1 MNREEAK
8 QEIRRRVRITDYLE
22 KSKGGLYCCPFCGS
36 GHGAH
41 KTGAVK
47 YYPTTNTICCFGACE
62 KKSYDI
68 FDVYAN
74 KYGADY
80 NTALQMLAGEIG
92 IEIDPYRPEGAA
104 DQREAMPGK
113 PAQAPQSDFKQ
124 QDDKNTMRQQEAPER
139 GAQERT
145 EGKADYTE
153 YYKVCR
159 ERINSPEAASYLS
172 ARGISVNT
180 AAAYWIGFDPQAD
193 PANAP
198 GGIGD
203 IKHPCPRLIIPT
215 SKRHYVGR
223 RIDGVKEWEK
233 MNPKI
238 EMGASSPWIFNFNTL
253 YAQEVREVFI
263 TEGAFDALS
272 VIEAG
277 AAAVALNSTSNAETL
292 IEQLEKKKPA
302 ATLIIS
308 LDNDKGGSRKSPII
322 AKELERLNIPY
333 ITADICGQHKDPN
346 EYLQQDREGFIKSVR
361 AAVAAV
367 RKTYID
373 DFLEKIQTEA
383 YKPYQTDLSFFDDLL
398 NGGVIRQS
406 LLLLMAAPGTGKT
419 TLCQQISE
427 AMAAHRKPVIYLNLE
442 MSREQMLAKAISGRL
457 AKRGKFYSALHI
469 MQGYKW
475 SEADAAEIKEALQE
489 YSRDI
494 FPYLQYNPD
503 GVGGDLDSILEYLK
517 AVGEQAKAAGAA
529 APVVVVDYLHL
540 ISSRNGIDTQELIK
554 QSVTGLKKYAIDY
567 NTFVIGIVATNRIS
581 NSSGRI
587 TLESGRDS
595 SNIEYTADYQL
606 SLNYYD
612 IDNGKVSPNDVEK
625 IAVLQQQEERQMII
639 RVLKGRFVA
648 PGRSAKVW
656 FNAASNYFYGEDDF
670 RPFRGNSPF
679 DEEEPAAEQ
688 KKPIEKELPKATK
701 VK

>member
-8 QEIRRRVRITDYLE
+8 QIIRERVRITDYLE

-36 GHGAH
+36 GHGTH

-47 YYPTTNTICCFGACE
+47 YYSDTNTICCFGACG

-68 FDVYAN
+68 FDIYMN

-80 NTALQMLAGEIG
+80 NTALQTLAGEIG
-92 IEIDPYRPEGAA
+92 IEIDTYKPDAAA
-104 DQREAMPGK
+104 DQERREQKA
-113 PAQAPQSDFKQ
+113 AQAPQSDFKQ
-124 QDDKNTMRQQEAPER
+124 SDDKNTMQTQKAPEN

-159 ERINSPEAASYLS
+159 ERINSPEAVSYLS
-172 ARGISVNT
+172 ARGISIKT

-193 PANAP
+193 PAKAP
-198 GGIGD
+198 GGKGE
-203 IKHPCPRLIIPT
+203 IKFPCPRIIAPA
-215 SKRHYVGR
+215 SKRFYMGR
-223 RIDGVKEWEK
+223 SIDPNTPPNYQKSNAG
-233 MNPKI
+233 
-238 EMGASSPWIFNFNTL
+238 GSSPDIFNRRVL

-277 AAAVALNSTSNAETL
+277 AAAVALNSTSNADTF
-292 IEQLEKKKPA
+292 IKQLEKKKPA
-302 ATLIIS
+302 ATLIIC
-308 LDNDKGGSRKSPII
+308 LDNDKGGHDTTPVI
-322 AKELERLNIPY
+322 AEGLKRLNIPY
-333 ITADICGQHKDPN
+333 ITADICGQYKDPN
-346 EYLQQDREGFIKSVR
+346 EALTKDREGFIKSVK

-367 RKTYID
+367 NRNYID

-427 AMAAHRKPVIYLNLE
+427 AMAAHQKPVIYLNFE

-475 SEADAAEIKEALQE
+475 NEAEAAEIKEALQE

-503 GVGGDLDSILEYLK
+503 GVSSDLDNILEYLK

-529 APVVVVDYLHL
+529 APVIVVDYLHL
-540 ISSRNGIDTQELIK
+540 ISSKNNIDTQELIK

-567 NTFVIGIVATNRIS
+567 DTFVISIVATNRNG

-606 SLNYYD
+606 SLNYFD
-612 IDNGKVSPNDVEK
+612 IDNGNIKPHEVDK
-625 IAVLQQQEERQMII
+625 ISILQRQEERQMII
-639 RVLKGRFVA
+639 RVLKGRFVQ
-648 PGRSAKVW
+648 PGRTANVW

-679 DEEEPAAEQ
+679 DEEKTP
-688 KKPIEKELPKATK
+688 ATK
-701 VK
+701 QSPFEPKGKKK

>member
-8 QEIRRRVRITDYLE
+8 QIIRERVRITDYLE

-36 GHGAH
+36 GHGTH

-47 YYPTTNTICCFGACE
+47 YYPETNTICCFGACD

-68 FDVYAN
+68 FDIYMN

-92 IEIDPYRPEGAA
+92 IEIDPYKLDAAA
-104 DQREAMPGK
+104 DRERREQKTA
-113 PAQAPQSDFKQ
+113 QSDFKQ
-124 QDDKNTMRQQEAPER
+124 TDDKNTMQTEKAPEN

-153 YYKVCR
+153 YYKICR
-159 ERINSPEAASYLS
+159 ERINSPEVVSYLS
-172 ARGISVNT
+172 ARGISTKT

-193 PANAP
+193 PASAP
-198 GGIGD
+198 GGIGE

-223 RIDGVKEWEK
+223 RIDSVKDYA
-233 MNPKI
+233 KI
-238 EMGASSPWIFNFNTL
+238 NTKGSSPGIFNNRIL

-277 AAAVALNSTSNAETL
+277 AAAVALNSTSNAEAL
-292 IEQLEKKKPA
+292 IKQLEKKKPA
-302 ATLIIS
+302 ATLIIT
-308 LDNDKGGSRKSPII
+308 LDSDEGGRK
-322 AKELERLNIPY
+322 AAQVMAEGLKRLEIPY

-361 AAVAAV
+361 AAVAAAN
-367 RKTYID
+367 RNYID

-427 AMAAHRKPVIYLNLE
+427 AMAAHQKPVIYLNLE
-442 MSREQMLAKAISGRL
+442 MSREQMLAKSISGRL
-457 AKRGKFYSALHI
+457 AKHGKFVSALHVL
-469 MQGYKW
+469 QGYKW
-475 SEADAAEIKEALQE
+475 KEDEAAYIKAALQE

-503 GVGGDLDSILEYLK
+503 GVGSDLDSILEYIK
-517 AVGEQAKAAGAA
+517 SVGEQARAAGAA
-529 APVVVVDYLHL
+529 APVVVIDYLHL
-540 ISSRNGIDTQELIK
+540 ISSKNSMDTQELIK

-567 NTFVIGIVATNRIS
+567 DTFVIGIVATNRIS

-612 IDNGKVSPNDVEK
+612 IDRGKVRPNDVDK
-625 IAVLQQQEERQMII
+625 IAVLQQQEERQMVL

-648 PGRSAKVW
+648 PGRDAKLW

-670 RPFRGNSPF
+670 KPFRGASPF
-679 DEEEPAAEQ
+679 DEEEPTTDP
-688 KKPIEKELPKATK
+688 KKNPGKDLPKPTK
-701 VK
+701 VR

>member
-346 EYLQQDREGFIKSVR
+346 E
-361 AAVAAV
+361 
-367 RKTYID
+367 
-373 DFLEKIQTEA
+373 
-383 YKPYQTDLSFFDDLL
+383 
-398 NGGVIRQS
+398 
-406 LLLLMAAPGTGKT
+406 
-419 TLCQQISE
+419 
-427 AMAAHRKPVIYLNLE
+427 
-442 MSREQMLAKAISGRL
+442 
-457 AKRGKFYSALHI
+457 
-469 MQGYKW
+469 
-475 SEADAAEIKEALQE
+475 
-489 YSRDI
+489 
-494 FPYLQYNPD
+494 
-503 GVGGDLDSILEYLK
+503 
-517 AVGEQAKAAGAA
+517 
-529 APVVVVDYLHL
+529 
-540 ISSRNGIDTQELIK
+540 
-554 QSVTGLKKYAIDY
+554 
-567 NTFVIGIVATNRIS
+567 
-581 NSSGRI
+581 
-587 TLESGRDS
+587 
-595 SNIEYTADYQL
+595 
-606 SLNYYD
+606 
-612 IDNGKVSPNDVEK
+612 
-625 IAVLQQQEERQMII
+625 
-639 RVLKGRFVA
+639 
-648 PGRSAKVW
+648 
-656 FNAASNYFYGEDDF
+656 
-670 RPFRGNSPF
+670 
-679 DEEEPAAEQ
+679 
-688 KKPIEKELPKATK
+688 
-701 VK
+701 

>member
-8 QEIRRRVRITDYLE
+8 QIIRERVRITDYLE

-36 GHGAH
+36 GHGTH

-47 YYPTTNTICCFGACE
+47 YYPETNTICCFGACG
-62 KKSYDI
+62 KKSYDV
-68 FDVYAN
+68 FDIYMN

-80 NTALQMLAGEIG
+80 NTALQTLAGEIG
-92 IEIDPYRPEGAA
+92 IEIDPYKPDAAA
-104 DQREAMPGK
+104 DQEREDRKAV
-113 PAQAPQSDFKQ
+113 QAPQSDFKQ
-124 QDDKNTMRQQEAPER
+124 SDDKNTMQTQKALEN

-159 ERINSPEAASYLS
+159 ERINSPEAVSYLS
-172 ARGISVNT
+172 ARGISVKT

-193 PANAP
+193 PAKAP
-198 GGIGD
+198 GGQGE
-203 IKHPCPRLIIPT
+203 KKFPCPRIIAPA
-215 SKRHYVGR
+215 SKRFYMGR
-223 RIDGVKEWEK
+223 SIDPNTPPIYQKSNAG
-233 MNPKI
+233 
-238 EMGASSPWIFNFNTL
+238 GSSPDIFNRRAL

-263 TEGAFDALS
+263 TEGVFDALS

-277 AAAVALNSTSNAETL
+277 AAAVALNSANNADGF
-292 IEQLEKKKPA
+292 IKQIEKKKPA
-302 ATLIIS
+302 ATLIIC
-308 LDNDKGGSRKSPII
+308 LDNDESGQKAAQKII
-322 AKELERLNIPY
+322 EVSKRLDIPY

-361 AAVAAV
+361 AAVAAAN
-367 RKTYID
+367 RNYID

-427 AMAAHRKPVIYLNLE
+427 AMAAHQKPVIYLNLE

-475 SEADAAEIKEALQE
+475 NEAEAAEIKEALQE

-503 GVGGDLDSILEYLK
+503 GVGGDLDNILEYLK
-517 AVGEQAKAAGAA
+517 TVGEQAKAAGAA

-540 ISSRNGIDTQELIK
+540 ISSRNGMETQELIK

-567 NTFVIGIVATNRIS
+567 DTFVIGIVATNRIS

-612 IDNGKVSPNDVEK
+612 IDNGKVSPNDPEK

-639 RVLKGRFVA
+639 RILKGRFVA
-648 PGRSAKVW
+648 PGRAAKVW

-679 DEEEPAAEQ
+679 DDEGENEGE
-688 KKPIEKELPKATK
+688 KKTADKETK
-701 VK
+701 WI

>member
-1 MNREEAK
+1 MNREDAR

-36 GHGAH
+36 GHGTH

-47 YYPTTNTICCFGACE
+47 YYPDTNTICCFGACE

-104 DQREAMPGK
+104 DQRGAMPGK

-159 ERINSPEAASYLS
+159 ERISSPEAASYLS
-172 ARGISVNT
+172 ARGISTKT

-223 RIDGVKEWEK
+223 RIDNIGEYA
-233 MNPKI
+233 KI
-238 EMGASSPWIFNFNTL
+238 NTKGSSPGVFNNRIL

-277 AAAVALNSTSNAETL
+277 AAAVALNSTSNAESL
-292 IEQLEKKKPA
+292 IKQFEKKKPA
-302 ATLIIS
+302 AKMIIS
-308 LDNDKGGSRKSPII
+308 LDSDEGGRK
-322 AKELERLNIPY
+322 AAQVMAEGLKRLDIPY
-333 ITADICGQHKDPN
+333 IAADICGKYKDPN

-361 AAVAAV
+361 AAVATV

-383 YKPYQTDLSFFDDLL
+383 YKPYKTDLSFFDDLMK
-398 NGGVIRQS
+398 GGVIRQS

-427 AMAAHRKPVIYLNLE
+427 AMAAHQKPVIYLNFE
-442 MSREQMLAKAISGRL
+442 MSREQMLAKAISMRL

-475 SEADAAEIKEALQE
+475 NEAEAATIKEALQE

-503 GVGGDLDSILEYLK
+503 GVSSDLDSILEYLK

-529 APVVVVDYLHL
+529 APVIVVDYLHL

-567 NTFVIGIVATNRIS
+567 DTFVISIVATNRNG

-612 IDNGKVSPNDVEK
+612 IDNGKIKPHEVDK
-625 IAVLQQQEERQMII
+625 ISMLQKQEERQMII
-639 RVLKGRFVA
+639 RVLKGRFIQ
-648 PGRSAKVW
+648 PGRTANVW

-679 DEEEPAAEQ
+679 DEEEPT
-688 KKPIEKELPKATK
+688 ATK
-701 VK
+701 QSPFEPKGKKK